1 MRISLISMPGGG
13 KSTVGRQLAKRLQIP
28 FHDTDGLIEQRIGQ
42 TIREFFE
49 AEGEAAF
56 RDIEADVLAE
66 LLAPGLPP
74 AVVSTGGGSV
84 LRPANRVL
92 LRERSCVLYLHNS
105 PRELFRRLRHDT
117 QRPLLQTA
125 DPLARLHQMAQQR
138 EPLYRETAH
147 FVLEVGRPSVPLL
160 VNTILM
166 QLEVAGY
173 LDKLSVLPPATEES
187 LPAQDAT
194 EPLQIS
200 DAS

>member
-1 MRISLISMPGGG
+1 
-13 KSTVGRQLAKRLQIP
+13 
-28 FHDTDGLIEQRIGQ
+28 
-42 TIREFFE
+42 
-49 AEGEAAF
+49 
-56 RDIEADVLAE
+56 VLAE
-66 LLAPGLPP
+66 LLRPGLPS

-84 LRPANRVL
+84 LRPANRAL

-105 PRELFRRLRHDT
+105 PRVLFQRLRHDT

-147 FVLEVGRPSVPLL
+147 FVLELGRPSVPLL

-173 LDKLSVLPPATEES
+173 LDKLSALAPEAQEPQPAC
-187 LPAQDAT
+187 DIT

>member
-1 MRISLISMPGGG
+1 MRISLVSMPGGG
-13 KSTVGRQLAKRLQIP
+13 KSTVGRQLAKRLQIT
-28 FHDTDGLIEQRIGQ
+28 FFDTDGVIEQRIGR

-49 AEGEAAF
+49 SEGEAAF
-56 RDIEADVLAE
+56 RDIEAEVLAE
-66 LLAPGLPP
+66 LLRPGLPP

-84 LRPANRVL
+84 LRPANRAL
-92 LRERSCVLYLHNS
+92 LRERSCVLYLHTT
-105 PRELFRRLRHDT
+105 PRELFRRLRNDT

-125 DPLARLHQMAQQR
+125 DPLARLYQMAEQR

-166 QLEVAGY
+166 QLEVSGY
-173 LDKLSVLPPATEES
+173 LDKLSVPPPVAQEAQ
-187 LPAQDAT
+187 PARDAT

>member
-1 MRISLISMPGGG
+1 MRISLVSMPGGG
-13 KSTVGRQLAKRLQIP
+13 KSTVGRQLAKRLQIS
-28 FHDTDGLIEQRIGQ
+28 FFDTDAVIEQRIGR

-49 AEGEAAF
+49 AEGEAGF
-56 RDIEADVLAE
+56 RDIESEVLAE
-66 LLAPGLPP
+66 LLRPDLPP

-92 LRERSCVLYLHNS
+92 LRERSCVLYLHTT
-105 PRELFRRLRHDT
+105 PRELFRRLRNDT

-125 DPLARLHQMAQQR
+125 DPLARLYQMAEQR

-173 LDKLSVLPPATEES
+173 LDRLSTLPPVAQPATTVS
-187 LPAQDAT
+187 

>member
-1 MRISLISMPGGG
+1 MRISLVSMPGGG

-28 FHDTDGLIEQRIGQ
+28 FFDTDAVIEQRIGR

-49 AEGEAAF
+49 SEGEAAF
-56 RDIEADVLAE
+56 RDIESDVLAE
-66 LLAPGLPP
+66 LLRPDLPP

-84 LRPANRVL
+84 LRPANRAL
-92 LRERSCVLYLHNS
+92 LRERSCVLYLHTT
-105 PRELFRRLRHDT
+105 PRELFRRLRNDT

-125 DPLARLHQMAQQR
+125 DPLARLYQMAEQR

-173 LDKLSVLPPATEES
+173 LDQLCVPPPA
-187 LPAQDAT
+187 AQEVPTTPDAS

-200 DAS
+200 DTS

>member
-13 KSTVGRQLAKRLQIP
+13 KSTVGRQLSKRLQVP
-28 FHDTDGLIEQRIGQ
+28 FFDTDSVIEQRIGQ

-49 AEGEAAF
+49 SKGETAF

-66 LLAPGLPP
+66 LLKPGLPP

-84 LRPANRVL
+84 LRPANRAL
-92 LRERSCVLYLHNS
+92 LRERSCVLYLHTT
-105 PRELFRRLRHDT
+105 PRELFRRLRNDT

-166 QLEVAGY
+166 QLEVAGF
-173 LDKLSVLPPATEES
+173 LDKLSASPPGAQEAQ
-187 LPAQDAT
+187 PARDAT